1 MSGCMGSW
9 SFDRQYP
16 QRGPGTIRTARQTLA
31 AYTSGAALTAL
42 DVLLFVGS
50 SEGLAPSLYS
60 LVYL

>member
-9 SFDRQYP
+9 SFDRQCP
-16 QRGPGTIRTARQTLA
+16 QRGPGTIRTARQTLVC
-31 AYTSGAALTAL
+31 TSGAALTAL

-50 SEGLAPSLYS
+50 SEALAPSLYS